1 LGHLLFKPLAG
12 VAMTVF
18 TSIEKESPSSEACWA
33 LVERIAASPH
43 LRRAPRLREFLFY
56 VAQRSL
62 KDGCAHVHEQEIGV
76 AVFGRPDTYDTGVDN
91 IVRANATE
99 LRKRI
104 EAYFDSADL
113 EETLQMEIPRGS
125 YIPVFS
131 RRATEPIGTPEPR
144 EVNVSVAENSPT
156 VRAGAVSSVRLRW
169 EIAGAIVLVL
179 AIGCCGALWL
189 QNRDLQ
195 QMLYPWKYLPV
206 TGELWSGFFDSNQS
220 TDVVME
226 DDSFLLVQNLSK
238 QTFSFNEYLTRS
250 YMVALQGQ
258 NFSPEIHQAQ
268 DLIAGKTLARAGE
281 VRLVR
286 NVLEMNPTGKNL
298 HLYNARE
305 YTPELL
311 TKDNVIFFGSP
322 TSNPWSG
329 LFQSRLNF
337 TEEANSARQSAVTNH
352 APAAGEQA
360 VYTPTDTVAY
370 AVVAYLAKSD
380 RSGNILLVEGTSS
393 EATEAGGEFLLSEDR
408 LSAFEKKIHAGKLPY
423 FEVLL
428 KVSHVTGTPI
438 TEAIEAY
445 RVYPNLK

>member
-1 LGHLLFKPLAG
+1 LAG
-12 VAMTVF
+12 IAMTAF
-18 TSIEKESPSSEACWA
+18 TSTERESPSSEACWA
-33 LVERIAASPH
+33 LIERVAASPH

-62 KDGCAHVHEQEIGV
+62 KDGCDHVHEQEIGV
-76 AVFGRPDTYDTGVDN
+76 AVFGRPDAYDTGVDN

-104 EAYFDSADL
+104 EAYFETDGL
-113 EETLQMEIPRGS
+113 KETLQIEIPRGS

-131 RRATEPIGTPEPR
+131 WRTAEPAAPPQPQE
-144 EVNVSVAENSPT
+144 VSVIAAEDSSIVQAQP
-156 VRAGAVSSVRLRW
+156 VSSIRFRW

-179 AIGCCGALWL
+179 AIGCCGALWM
-189 QNRDLQ
+189 QNRAMRK
-195 QMLYPWKYLPV
+195 MLYPWKYLHV
-206 TGELWSGFFDSNQS
+206 TGALWSGFFDSNQS
-220 TDVVME
+220 TDIVME
-226 DDSFLLVQNLSK
+226 DDSYLLVQNLSK
-238 QTFSFNEYLTRS
+238 ETFSFNDYLTRS
-250 YMVALQGQ
+250 YMVALGGQ

-286 NVLEMNPTGKNL
+286 VVLEMNPTGENL

-311 TKDNVIFFGSP
+311 TKDNVVFFGSP

-337 TEEANSARQSAVTNH
+337 TEEPNSDRQSPVTNH
-352 APAAGEQA
+352 SPAAGEQA

-370 AVVAYLAKSD
+370 AVVAYLPKSD
-380 RSGNILLVEGTSS
+380 HNGNILLVEGTSS

-408 LSAFEKKIHAGKLPY
+408 LSAFANKIHADKLPY

-438 TEAIEAY
+438 TETIEAY